1 MADRAKRERGA
12 KLDKLAE
19 LKRARKG
26 GGRSW
31 AQGEDT
37 DIYDEVS
44 KEQYK
49 GTVKGR
55 LAKDDFVVGS
65 GVNGY
70 NDNGMDNR
78 DEGDEAADSDQDDYR
93 STKCASF
100 RCPVLTLVHPDEEPT
115 TQSPTSEEEEVC
127 EG

>member
-1 MADRAKRERGA
+1 MVDRAK
-12 KLDKLAE
+12 LVE
-19 LKRARKG
+19 LSELGRASEG

-31 AQGEDT
+31 AQEDM
-37 DIYDEVS
+37 DLYDEVS

-49 GTVKGR
+49 RIVKGR
-55 LAKDDFVVGS
+55 LAKDDFVMDG
-65 GVNGY
+65 GVIGY
-70 NDNGMDNR
+70 NDSGMDEG
-78 DEGDEAADSDQDDYR
+78 DGGDEAADSDQDDYR

-100 RCPVLTLVHPDEEPT
+100 RYPPLTLVHPDEEPT